1 MTAFLIIVA
10 LASIILSLLFF
21 WVKTI
26 LEIADA
32 DFADATYKILWILF
46 VFFMP
51 VVGVCCWY
59 VFGRQTSWETR
70 REYI

>member
-1 MTAFLIIVA
+1 MTAFVIIVA
-10 LASIILSLLFF
+10 LASIILSLLFV
-21 WVKTI
+21 WIKTI

-32 DFADATYKILWILF
+32 DFADTTYKVLWILF

-59 VFGRQTSWETR
+59 VFGRQATWAGR

>member
-10 LASIILSLLFF
+10 LASIILSLLFI
-21 WVKTI
+21 WIKTI
-26 LEIADA
+26 LEVADA
-32 DFADATYKILWILF
+32 DFVDSTYKIVWILF

-59 VFGRQTSWETR
+59 VFGKRPSWEGR
-70 REYI
+70 RKYV